1 MTSSSKYDETKQLE
15 NSNSDSSSSSSSF
28 EAITNKN
35 ESSQLIDT
43 QPQLNVEENVISIQ
57 QPLEHT
63 TSAFGVTIVHQQNSQ
78 PSLPSS
84 NLSANNFYQENQ
96 LGGRIVYLQ
105 NGPPSTFYQNING
118 KFCFKSLFFP
128 NRNL

>member
-1 MTSSSKYDETKQLE
+1 MTSSSKYDETKKLE
-15 NSNSDSSSSSSSF
+15 NSKGDLLDSSSSSSSS

-35 ESSQLIDT
+35 ESTQLIDT
-43 QPQLNVEENVISIQ
+43 QPQLDEIEANVISIQ

-84 NLSANNFYQENQ
+84 NLYTNNFYQENP

-118 KFCFKSLFFP
+118 KFCF
-128 NRNL
+128 